1 LKARDTRTTE
11 VRLTQHG
18 MTLVELMLAVCLLA
32 VALVVVAA
40 AIPYGLMAVSGSG
53 FQTTATGLAQEPI
66 DTAKRTA
73 FGSLPGLAASRA
85 AVSGFAGF
93 DREVL
98 VTDYTA
104 PADCGGTPCSAS
116 CPTVGGAPTCR
127 QVEVRVYF
135 TNQLGETITTLDTI
149 LAK

>member
-1 LKARDTRTTE
+1 
-11 VRLTQHG
+11 

-104 PADCGGTPCSAS
+104 PGDCGGAPCTTS
-116 CPTVGGAPTCR
+116 CATDAGGAPTCR

-135 TNQLGETITTLDTI
+135 TNQLGETVTTLQTI
-149 LAK
+149 LVK